1 MSTWSC
7 TVQRSGRGVRSA
19 PRLPGTS
26 HAVAGPERGW
36 PTLRGAP
43 SATRIRASFRS
54 RSCATWAAAGGD
66 ILLIVEGRCVWPTRN
81 SPSDT
86 QALHTLR
93 RQRRRSTRPHL
104 TGRSRSQ
111 PSSRPLVP
119 VTRRETADLALRT
132 RSALELG
139 HTPCQPRIGPII
151 LRGARLERST
161 SEGNQWQVATT
172 PLLRIRIPH
181 CASSGAAGSRHR
193 LRFGAARP
201 AGEHPRQTVAYVLA
215 AGGSPAECAAALGL
229 HPPATVSHE
238 LRSWPDKTPR
248 RTDASTVKSRSRR
261 DPPPVEVIGRQPGEA
276 NRSSLVR
283 AVLVRASRCRH
294 GLRHDRGRVATAPGP
309 TARAVR
315 QPHPPTTRRA
325 PDADKS
331 RQRRGRGLTSTA
343 NERTFTSTHFAPL
356 VIHDH
361 TTR

>member
-1 MSTWSC
+1 MKDHRFLWLPALAMSRPSAEGFAEAGSS
-7 TVQRSGRGVRSA
+7 RPA
-19 PRLPGTS
+19 PRRSS
-26 HAVAGPERGW
+26 HGRPATGGP
-36 PTLRGAP
+36 AD
-43 SATRIRASFRS
+43 
-54 RSCATWAAAGGD
+54 AGG
-66 ILLIVEGRCVWPTRN
+66 GR
-81 SPSDT
+81 
-86 QALHTLR
+86 HLR
-93 RQRRRSTRPHL
+93 RLRPRPRIDPNRRLQQRRRSTRPHL
-104 TGRSRSQ
+104 TGRSRTQ
-111 PSSRPLVP
+111 PLSRPLVP
-119 VTRRETADLALRT
+119 VTRRETADLALHT

-139 HTPCQPRIGPII
+139 HTPCHPRIGPNI
-151 LRGARLERST
+151 LRGARRERST

-172 PLLRIRIPH
+172 PLLRFVFPIAR
-181 CASSGAAGSRHR
+181 AAEQRARGHW

-229 HPPATVSHE
+229 RPPATVSHE

-283 AVLVRASRCRH
+283 AVLVRASRCWH
-294 GLRHDRGRVATAPGP
+294 GFRHDRGRVATAPGP

-356 VIHDH
+356 VIYDH